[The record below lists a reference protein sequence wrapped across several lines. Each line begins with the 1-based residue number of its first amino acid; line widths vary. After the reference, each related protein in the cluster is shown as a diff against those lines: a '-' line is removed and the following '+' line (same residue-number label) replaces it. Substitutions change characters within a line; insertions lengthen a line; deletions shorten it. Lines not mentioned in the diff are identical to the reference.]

1 MLVVGL
7 TGGIGTGKSEVSRI
21 LRELG
26 AQVVDADE
34 VGHEAYRHHSRI
46 WKEVVSAFGEE
57 VLGSTGEID
66 RKRLGAIVFN
76 DPTAMGRLNSIMW
89 PYMREQIREQ
99 IDVHRRDGAEVVVV
113 EAALL
118 LEAGWDS
125 LVDEIWVTWSPEDEV
140 VDRLTRGHGSGRRNG
155 LSEDE
160 IGSRIRAQ
168 ISFEERSAHAHAILR
183 NTGSKNELRQE
194 VESVW
199 GIRVEGKV
207 G

>member
-26 AQVVDADE
+26 AQVVDADQ
-34 VGHEAYRHHSRI
+34 VGHEAYRPHSQI
-46 WKEVVSAFGEE
+46 WREVVAAFGEE
-57 VLGSTGEID
+57 VLGATGEID
-66 RKRLGAIVFN
+66 RKRLGAIVFG

-99 IDVHRRDGAEVVVV
+99 IDRLRKGGAETVVV

-125 LVDEIWVTWSPEDEV
+125 LVDEIWVTSSPEEAV
-140 VDRLTRGHGSGRRNG
+140 VDRLRRGHGFGSRNG

-168 ISFEERSAHAHAILR
+168 ISFEERSALADAIVR
-183 NTGSKNELRQE
+183 NTGSKDELREE
-194 VESVW
+194 VESLW
-199 GIRVEGKV
+199 GSRVKGKV